1 MDLFVELGTD
11 CNACG
16 SATWELEGHHV
27 TFSVYGPD
35 EAKTQDELT
44 HRACVEVIVT
54 SAVGQHTLKE
64 TELECYLI
72 TFMERLIDV
81 KSFPRTKISGRLC
94 IVTGEASHPK
104 TVAAALNAISLALLQ
119 SGLPLRATVAA
130 VCTSIEDTPVLDAL
144 HNSSSRV
151 LEGKLENA
159 LEARYDPVYVAL
171 DAKPSWFLELY
182 PTGKVPVL
190 ITNQGKVIGESIVIM
205 KFLDSL
211 CDPDASL
218 LERCG
223 EAEFT
228 KAGDYISKL
237 STPIFKIAFHKDT
250 SSSVVESLHESCSEL
265 NTVFKE
271 TYFSGPKLSLA
282 DLLLLPHLDLLEL
295 ALAYAESVE
304 VAHVKE
310 FDSSDPH
317 YQSWP
322 KLIDY
327 MQTMRKLPFV
337 MEIRNPVS
345 AVARYWESMRPKL
358 SLADLLLLPHLDLLE
373 LALAYAESVEVA
385 HVKEFDSSDPH
396 YQSWPKLIDYMQ
408 TMRKLPFVME
418 IRNPVSAVARYWE
431 SMRSGHPNPDL

>member
-1 MDLFVELGTD
+1 MHLKQG
-11 CNACG
+11 
-16 SATWELEGHHV
+16 
-27 TFSVYGPD
+27 D
-35 EAKTQDELT
+35 EKPFIDPT
-44 HRACVEVIVT
+44 H
-54 SAVGQHTLKE
+54 HTLIGHRFCPYVQRVRY
-64 TELECYLI
+64 T
-72 TFMERLIDV
+72 
-81 KSFPRTKISGRLC
+81 
-94 IVTGEASHPK
+94 
-104 TVAAALNAISLALLQ
+104 
-119 SGLPLRATVAA
+119 
-130 VCTSIEDTPVLDAL
+130 L
-144 HNSSSRV
+144 HYHQI
-151 LEGKLENA
+151 K
-159 LEARYDPVYVAL
+159 YDPVYVAL

-223 EAEFT
+223 DAEFT

-237 STPIFKIAFHKDT
+237 SAPIFKIAFHKDT
-250 SSSVVESLHESCSEL
+250 SSSVVESLHDSCSEL
-265 NTVFKE
+265 NAVFKG

-310 FDSSDPH
+310 FDSNDPH

-337 MEIRNPVS
+337 MEVRNPVS
-345 AVARYWESMRPKL
+345 AV
-358 SLADLLLLPHLDLLE
+358 
-373 LALAYAESVEVA
+373 V
-385 HVKEFDSSDPH
+385 
-396 YQSWPKLIDYMQ
+396 
-408 TMRKLPFVME
+408 
-418 IRNPVSAVARYWE
+418 RYWE